1 MEKSSFMAHVSGN
14 VQGVGFRYFT
24 YKRAK
29 SYNLTGYVKNLAN
42 GNVEVFAEGER
53 GDLEKLLL
61 DLQNGPNFAY
71 VQDVKVDWK
80 EYQNQYSDFTI
91 KSGY

>member
-1 MEKSSFMAHVSGN
+1 MAHVSGN

-42 GNVEVFAEGER
+42 GNVEVFAEGDR
-53 GDLEKLLL
+53 GDLEKLHT
-61 DLQNGPNFAY
+61 QHSRFPGQRNT
-71 VQDVKVDWK
+71 V
-80 EYQNQYSDFTI
+80 
-91 KSGY
+91 